1 MATGHIVTRHY
12 AGDGTDMAAN
22 VFSFILAHFPLDN
35 LT

>member
-22 VFSFILAHFPLDN
+22 FLSFIFGAFFA
-35 LT
+35 